1 MTDHTYTVAHLRDP
15 RNRADL
21 RLLARV
27 SDDVYDH
34 VWAECQSPDP
44 ATGSLPD
51 IAEQLLRQ
59 VVANDR
65 LPELEDVILAYP
77 LLCNAMGFVN
87 PYRELLL
94 LSPTDRAICCLLV
107 LLPAKV
113 IVE

>member
-1 MTDHTYTVAHLRDP
+1 MDGRYTVDYLLDPAHED
-15 RNRADL
+15 DL
-21 RLLARV
+21 RRLAGEVLGPWNR
-27 SDDVYDH
+27 
-34 VWAECQSPDP
+34 
-44 ATGSLPD
+44 TGSLPD